1 MTPVKINKADSK
13 SQSLRIQ
20 PKLTVGAANSPEE
33 KEADMVAEKVMRM
46 PSSAGFGGMAGNPNS
61 GGSMAGAGNRSGN
74 KSENQS
80 GGKRPSSRRIY
91 RKEEEKISKKQIS
104 ISRLPIGNEKLNKK
118 CETCSQDEKKIRRIS
133 SKSPPAGGEK
143 EIQRKGGMSAITE
156 LVRQTGSGTDP
167 PALASDILSRKCA
180 NCEQEQKVQRQ
191 TIVQDEPEQ
200 PGMLIQ
206 TLGNAAHADAPAPAS
221 VHSTINSTRGTG
233 SRLPAHVSHDLGSKI
248 GADFSGVNIHTG
260 SHAVQ
265 MNRQLG
271 ARAFTVGSDI
281 YFNSGEY
288 KPGTHDGN
296 KLLAHE
302 LTHTVQQGAVVRKSP
317 EVKENSE
324 EKVNRWSFGEWLAD
338 SAWSIFESIAPA
350 ELSIIVHEIYDK
362 GIIGFLTDKIKD
374 GLSSLFSAFPNV
386 GGFVTNLI
394 TVFGDLYARVSGIM
408 AALIAGDCAPLL
420 QAVDEL
426 KNIITTVA
434 TDAWADLV
442 NFVQPIG
449 DFFSGLWTSYGAP
462 VMDWLS
468 QTAGD
473 VWAWMQNIGTQL
485 WEWTQPVRDWAGSAW
500 DWLKGIIGIGT
511 DSTGAENQNGLVQ
524 WISDK
529 ASEAWNGIKETLN
542 PVIEPVMEIANKV
555 IEILPLDAIS
565 NLRDTVVNY
574 ADSVNSM
581 AAAMGPDAGGVAD
594 EASQASLRDTI
605 LPAVQ
610 NRIIQV
616 REGLSATGLWI
627 SDKVGG
633 FVTMIGG
640 FYNSVLA
647 NPWLSFAA
655 GAISWVND
663 TAVSLGGWVRDG
675 VVSLFSSANEGLGY
689 LATFIEPIFNA
700 LQRLIGTLR
709 DLVGSIGDFILGP
722 FMLIPECIRTPIKDF
737 LLNQILARIPL
748 FNQIMALPDIWNRA
762 QEVAMLILYQ
772 VFVDGNLFGAMWT
785 FFRELLGL
793 IGIPPDLLVSILANA
808 SRAIGNILRDPVGFI
823 INLVRALGQ
832 GFTQFFS
839 NIGTHLLN
847 GVVNWL
853 TGQMQSIGIQPP
865 ADFSFGS
872 IFSFILQILGITID
886 NIFRLLATRI
896 GDERAQRLRRM
907 LDMATGAWTFIRDVV
922 ERGPAAIWERI
933 QEQLSNLWTSVI
945 TSITTFITERIVAQ
959 ATIWLLGLLDIS
971 GIMPVVNTLIAI
983 YRAINSFVE
992 YFVPI
997 LNIINQYMGMLADV
1011 SSGNIDGAAN
1021 FLEQLLANSLPI
1033 MIGFLASQFG
1043 FGSLAHRMSE
1053 ILGAIRERIDNGI
1066 LWVIDRAIAIGG
1078 AIMDMGRSA
1087 VSAVTGW
1094 VRGLLGLE
1102 KRFTASDS
1110 QEHRLYF
1117 RESGGRAELM
1127 LNPAPAGPFATWVN
1141 ALHIDTSTPAGQAR
1155 ATRRTQAVAKAGQVD
1170 AKNTEIQT
1178 AAAAAPGGTLD
1189 VDHPKMREQRT
1200 LLDEL
1205 SEITGG
1211 LFVNVPPCATEQNN
1225 RVRFPSQLHGYGETM
1240 VAEGLS
1246 NNGLQYG
1253 SSPFDNTTG
1262 TTYDIINRRRYGNGS
1277 YYVKGHLLN
1286 DNLGGTGRSWRNLTP
1301 LKGSVNTALH
1311 ERIVEARVKNAVN
1324 AGNVVN
1330 YSVTAIYGRSN
1341 ANALKA
1347 AVDAYTPP
1355 QPATY
1360 DKTSVKEII
1369 DAEMDVPVRLVCNA
1383 TLVDPANPAA
1393 TPAPLVN
1400 NVSIENSLEQNP
1412 QDYVTVAGRL
1422 PSYAISD
1429 AATTAAM
1436 LETIPEIAAIPGFA
1450 ARLKN
1455 AFTIRGTTRFPSY
1468 SALASIES
1476 SPGVPLFSVAEQTA
1490 INGFVSHPRVS
1501 MY

>member
-167 PALASDILSRKCA
+167 PAQASDILSRKCA

-206 TLGNAAHADAPAPAS
+206 TLGNATHADAPAPAS

-350 ELSIIVHEIYDK
+350 ELSVIVHEIYDK

-434 TDAWADLV
+434 SDAWADLV

-663 TAVSLGGWVRDG
+663 TAVSLGGWVQDG
-675 VVSLFSSANEGLGY
+675 VVSLFNSANEGLGY

-709 DLVGSIGDFILGP
+709 DLVGSMGDFILGP

-737 LLNQILARIPL
+737 LLTQILARIPL

-1087 VSAVTGW
+1087 VSAVLNWWNARKDFNVEGEPHHLFFEGEGQNARLIVSSDPVHIGNFIAQRGRDLDAEPDSPAKTTKLNAMTRLVQLEQELRRYTNVGPTVGTGAGPGGTNRTSQNVLDEMSAQIQIIGFGASANRPVPRMLFGPGFNSNLTSGNHEIKFIYNDRNNHEPGDVPNVRTNLVPAFNHLVSVGLGTGSARW
-1094 VRGLLGLE
+1094 VRAHLLN
-1102 KRFTASDS
+1102 
-1110 QEHRLYF
+1110 HNI
-1117 RESGGRAELM
+1117 GGRATDSNLIPMAGAQNTTMESSFESPMWDAYSSSTKPVLWQDISITRNSTDNNFVDSFSAEWGYM
-1127 LNPAPAGPFATWVN
+1127 DWNATTNQWAKRPGSPAGTYSAPAASIQKPMPVSTAGAQSINALRGGSVN
-1141 ALHIDTSTPAGQAR
+1141 ALTISTFITQTNLFSNLAEAVLTLPLPGAGP
-1155 ATRRTQAVAKAGQVD
+1155 
-1170 AKNTEIQT
+1170 N
-1178 AAAAAPGGTLD
+1178 
-1189 VDHPKMREQRT
+1189 H
-1200 LLDEL
+1200 
-1205 SEITGG
+1205 ITGINSITD
-1211 LFVNVPPCATEQNN
+1211 LEKFITHHFSAEPRRMSNYISNARQ
-1225 RVRFPSQLHGYGETM
+1225 
-1240 VAEGLS
+1240 AEGAS
-1246 NNGLQYG
+1246 R
-1253 SSPFDNTTG
+1253 
-1262 TTYDIINRRRYGNGS
+1262 IK
-1277 YYVKGHLLN
+1277 YV
-1286 DNLGGTGRSWRNLTP
+1286 
-1301 LKGSVNTALH
+1301 
-1311 ERIVEARVKNAVN
+1311 
-1324 AGNVVN
+1324 
-1330 YSVTAIYGRSN
+1330 
-1341 ANALKA
+1341 
-1347 AVDAYTPP
+1347 
-1355 QPATY
+1355 
-1360 DKTSVKEII
+1360 
-1369 DAEMDVPVRLVCNA
+1369 
-1383 TLVDPANPAA
+1383 
-1393 TPAPLVN
+1393 
-1400 NVSIENSLEQNP
+1400 
-1412 QDYVTVAGRL
+1412 
-1422 PSYAISD
+1422 
-1429 AATTAAM
+1429 
-1436 LETIPEIAAIPGFA
+1436 
-1450 ARLKN
+1450 
-1455 AFTIRGTTRFPSY
+1455 
-1468 SALASIES
+1468 
-1476 SPGVPLFSVAEQTA
+1476 
-1490 INGFVSHPRVS
+1490 
-1501 MY
+1501 